1 MQLPA
6 VLAPLALSV
15 VASVACAATVP
26 KAELDRCK
34 LGVADGNDAYTVRQG
49 AACGRVAKRLADD
62 EQPGAALAYA
72 RKACELEDA
81 PGCVEYLEIVR
92 AQQASIASEE
102 LQRARVAGEKAC
114 SGLVIASE
122 GADARPLVCLR
133 TAELYMDVSPKSP
146 EDAGRMYV
154 RACKLGDERGCAHA
168 RTLGL
173 DTEDHVASSSSK
185 PARNAP
191 AVAQPLPAP
200 TGRVTT
206 VVSPQPAPACHEMR
220 PCVSLDLQQRNV
232 TEVVGSIANRC
243 DRAVTCTWCP
253 VHAGAVDKTQC
264 RKATLAAGE
273 SRAGRDAGLWY
284 DGFDAMAYD
293 CMDAADDKGCLGM

>member
-1 MQLPA
+1 MK
-6 VLAPLALSV
+6 LAAMLL
-15 VASVACAATVP
+15 VACVACAATVP
-26 KAELDRCK
+26 RAELDRCK

-49 AACGRVAKRLADD
+49 AACGRVARRLAADD
-62 EQPGAALAYA
+62 QAGAALAFA
-72 RKACELEDA
+72 RKACEMEDA

-92 AQQASIASEE
+92 GQPALAPDE

-114 SGLVIASE
+114 SGLVIADD

-146 EDAGRMYV
+146 EDAGRMYA
-154 RACKLGDERGCAHA
+154 RACKLGDDRGCSH
-168 RTLGL
+168 
-173 DTEDHVASSSSK
+173 ASSLGVDTSDH
-185 PARNAP
+185 PAPTESRGTRTRP
-191 AVAQPLPAP
+191 VVAQPLPAP

-206 VVSPQPAPACHEMR
+206 VVTPQPAPVCHEMR

-232 TEVVGSIANRC
+232 TEVVGSIANKC
-243 DRAVTCTWCP
+243 DRPVMCTWCP

>member
-1 MQLPA
+1 
-6 VLAPLALSV
+6 VLASLPMV
-15 VASVACAATVP
+15 VCVACAATVP

-34 LGVADGNDAYTVRQG
+34 LGVADGNDGYTTRQG
-49 AACGRVAKRLADD
+49 AACGRVAKRLAADD
-62 EQPGAALAYA
+62 QAGAALAYA

-92 AQQASIASEE
+92 GQPSLAPEE

-114 SGLVIASE
+114 SGLVIADD

-133 TAELYMDVSPKSP
+133 TAELYLDVSPKSP
-146 EDAGRMYV
+146 EDAGRMYA
-154 RACKLGDERGCAHA
+154 RACKLGDDRGCSHARSLGVDPDERPAPAGAKAAHA
-168 RTLGL
+168 
-173 DTEDHVASSSSK
+173 
-185 PARNAP
+185 PP

-206 VVSPQPAPACHEMR
+206 VVTPQPAPACHEMR
-220 PCVSLDLQQRNV
+220 PCVALDLQQRNI

-273 SRAGRDAGLWY
+273 ARAGREAGLWY